1 MIDKMTRCMD
11 QAAFLAHADCNLQE
25 ALDHAR
31 MGLRQRTLVSL
42 NRAADAARMAKV
54 PMAKTLINRALN
66 AAKDKTLSKKAVV
79 KAVTDATVTLVMQNR
94 AVYRKCGANVN
105 F

>member
-1 MIDKMTRCMD
+1 MGDKITKCMN

-31 MGLRQRTLVSL
+31 MGLRKRTLVSL
-42 NRAADAARMAKV
+42 NRAADAVRMAKV
-54 PMAKTLINRALN
+54 PMAKMLIQRALN
-66 AAKDKTLSKKAVV
+66 AAKDKTLSRKAVV
-79 KAVTDATVTLVMQNR
+79 SAVTDATVTLVMENR
-94 AVYRKCGANVN
+94 AVYRKCGAKVD